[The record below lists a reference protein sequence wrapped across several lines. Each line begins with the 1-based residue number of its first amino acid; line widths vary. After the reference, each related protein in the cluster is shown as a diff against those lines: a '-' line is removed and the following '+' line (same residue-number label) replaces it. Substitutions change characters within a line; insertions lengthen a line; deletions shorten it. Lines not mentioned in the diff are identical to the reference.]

1 MKKQLIELFQES
13 FRDDAID
20 GSQNIQER
28 SKANPI
34 ICPLSS
40 KSTNKNLYGCLA
52 NFACSSEAIHN
63 RSYNHGKEKFAKSA
77 RCCLPN
83 LMRSLSWE
91 EEEAEPCQTIVLE
104 TMPSFLLCLYFK
116 ELVLPTS
123 MEDINL
129 ILKLPFHITWLSSSK
144 LH

>member
-1 MKKQLIELFQES
+1 MDSSSTPILEPSPTDMKKQLIELFQES

-40 KSTNKNLYGCLA
+40 KSTNKNLYGCVA
-52 NFACSSEAIHN
+52 NSACSSEAIHN
-63 RSYNHGKEKFAKSA
+63 RSYNHGKGKFAKSA

-83 LMRSLSWE
+83 LMR
-91 EEEAEPCQTIVLE
+91 A
-104 TMPSFLLCLYFK
+104 
-116 ELVLPTS
+116 LVGGGRG
-123 MEDINL
+123 
-129 ILKLPFHITWLSSSK
+129 
-144 LH
+144 